1 MADLMGLSMTQW
13 ARSIAT
19 TMSDH
24 LRDVEEAMLR
34 NYKFTA
40 MMQSEGRIKYGCA
53 GRGFDWRV
61 QHRLH
66 PVEGNTGETPRT
78 FDRKNLYVTALLD
91 WRGYQATDSISER
104 ELEEAKDS
112 KNTMIKVVDG
122 LGDRIVK
129 SVEHTLNRQWL
140 IDGNATGNEKF
151 WHGIESF
158 MGATQTVNS
167 STGAAR
173 TANAADF
180 VGYPNDTYAQL
191 STELANKGG
200 AQYSGSV
207 WPNGNADSEYD
218 YWSPLLVN
226 YTSTGFG
233 GTADTWVA
241 QGDEAMRFGIIHS
254 QRNEMNGAQADMVWL
269 ARNLYF
275 DFLNLIDGKEQIIT
289 TADTKMKGLGFG
301 NAVMFDGVE
310 VTWDTAID
318 NNVGYG
324 LNFKNIEL
332 LCMYDS
338 IVKASADDAFYDPYT
353 QFLNVVVK
361 HLGNLKFK
369 SPRNFFK
376 LLTLA

>member
-1 MADLMGLSMTQW
+1 MADLLGLSMTQW

-19 TMSDH
+19 TMSNH
-24 LRDVEEAMLR
+24 FTETEEAMMRSFPFMAAL
-34 NYKFTA
+34 
-40 MMQSEGRIKYGCA
+40 MDQGRIEYNCG

-61 QHRLH
+61 QYRLH
-66 PVEGNTGETPRT
+66 PVEGNTGETARVY
-78 FDRKNLYVTALLD
+78 DRKNLYVLAILD
-91 WRGYQATDSISER
+91 YRGYQATDSISER
-104 ELEEAKDS
+104 ELQEAKDS
-112 KNTMIKVVDG
+112 KSTLIKVIDGFGDRMEKSIKQNLAMQWLVDG
-122 LGDRIVK
+122 Y
-129 SVEHTLNRQWL
+129 
-140 IDGNATGNEKF
+140 ATGNEKF

-180 VGYPNDTYAQL
+180 VGYPNDSYATL
-191 STELANKGG
+191 STVLGDKGG
-200 AQYSGSV
+200 SQYSGSV
-207 WPNGNADSEYD
+207 WPNGNADPEYD

-226 YTSTGFG
+226 YTCTGFG
-233 GTADTWVA
+233 GTADTWAA

-254 QRNEMNGAQADMVWL
+254 QRNSLEYPVEDVWL

-289 TADTKMKGLGFG
+289 NGETGKKGLGFG
-301 NAVMFDGVE
+301 NKVMFDGIR
-310 VTWDTAID
+310 VTWDTAIA

-324 LNFKNIEL
+324 MNFKNISL
-332 LCMYDS
+332 RCMYDS
-338 IVKASADDAFYDPYT
+338 VVKVTNEDVFYDPYT
-353 QFLNVVVK
+353 QYVNGTAK
-361 HLGNLKFK
+361 HLGNLKFE